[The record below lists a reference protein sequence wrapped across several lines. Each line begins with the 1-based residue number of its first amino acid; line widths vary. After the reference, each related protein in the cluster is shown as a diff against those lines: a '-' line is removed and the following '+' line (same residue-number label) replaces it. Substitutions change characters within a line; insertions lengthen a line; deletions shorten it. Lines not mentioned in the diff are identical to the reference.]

1 MPGKYTKR
9 ELFEAYLRSYERK
22 IRDVRDCIHEIY
34 LDDLVMA
41 LEEDE
46 KFCSE
51 RAVEY
56 LQSKPALEQFDFF
69 EEPQVW
75 EPKRK
80 DLKERILNSIYTFV
94 TYETAETRILAKAR
108 FILECHAWRW
118 VKQRNE
124 KVWILPDDRK
134 TKLPERAWKA
144 WLRDYELKQKIQNEI
159 ENNCDL

>member
-1 MPGKYTKR
+1 MKIIAIDTATDICGVSYLENGKIVHTVEENIPRQHIKSLP
-9 ELFEAYLRSYERK
+9 LFYEK
-22 IRDVRDCIHEIY
+22 
-34 LDDLVMA
+34 L
-41 LEEDE
+41 
-46 KFCSE
+46 CSE

-56 LQSKPALEQFDFF
+56 LQSKPALKQFDLF

-75 EPKRK
+75 EPKQK
-80 DLKERILNSIYTFV
+80 KLKERIQASIYTFV
-94 TYETAETRILAKAR
+94 TYETAEVRILAKAR

-134 TKLPERAWKA
+134 TKRPERAWKA